1 MILNKKEG
9 QEMAAHKS
17 NEMTREGYES
27 LNAELEHLI
36 TVVRKENAERLK
48 EAISLGDISENA
60 EYDSAKDAQAE
71 TEERISSI
79 EEILRTA
86 VIVDDTDD
94 SDDTVQTGRTVVI
107 RDLTDG
113 MEMTYKIVGTTEADP
128 LRGKL
133 SNASL
138 VGQHLLGAKAG
149 DKVEF
154 LVPDGLAKYEVLEV
168 RR

>member
-1 MILNKKEG
+1 MTPN
-9 QEMAAHKS
+9 KS
-17 NEMTREGYES
+17 NEMTREGYDS

-60 EYDSAKDAQAE
+60 EYDAAKDAQAE
-71 TEERISSI
+71 TEERISDI

-86 VIVDDTDD
+86 VIVDETDESDD
-94 SDDTVQTGRTVVI
+94 SVQTGRTVTI
-107 RDLTDG
+107 QDLDTK
-113 MEMTYKIVGTTEADP
+113 EKSTYKIVGTTEADP
-128 LRGKL
+128 LNGKL

-138 VGQHLLGAKAG
+138 VGAHLLGHHAG

-154 LVPDGLAKYEVLEV
+154 PIPDGIARYKVVEVK
-168 RR
+168 R

>member
-1 MILNKKEG
+1 
-9 QEMAAHKS
+9 MAK
-17 NEMTREGYES
+17 NEMTREGYDN

-71 TEERISSI
+71 TEERISAI

-86 VIVDDTDD
+86 VIVDEMDEG
-94 SDDTVQTGRTVVI
+94 DDTVQTGRTVTVK
-107 RDLTDG
+107 DLVLDYVA
-113 MEMTYKIVGTTEADP
+113 TYKIVGTTEADP
-128 LRGKL
+128 LNGKL

-138 VGQHLLGAKAG
+138 VGEHLIGLKVG
-149 DKVEF
+149 DTVEF
-154 LVPDGLAKYEVLEV
+154 AVPDGLAKYEVLEV
-168 RR
+168 KR

>member
-1 MILNKKEG
+1 
-9 QEMAAHKS
+9 MAAHKA
-17 NEMTREGYES
+17 NEMTREGYDN

-71 TEERISSI
+71 TEERISTI

-86 VIVDDTDD
+86 VIVDESDESDD
-94 SDDTVQTGRTVVI
+94 SVQTGRTVTI
-107 RDLTDG
+107 KD
-113 MEMTYKIVGTTEADP
+113 METGDVSTYKIVGTTEADP
-128 LRGKL
+128 LNGKL

-138 VGQHLLGAKAG
+138 VGGHLLGHHAG

-154 LVPDGLAKYEVLEV
+154 PIPDGMARYEIMEV
-168 RR
+168 RK

>member
-1 MILNKKEG
+1 MKGKGI
-9 QEMAAHKS
+9 QMAALKS
-17 NEMTREGYES
+17 NEMTREGYDN

-60 EYDSAKDAQAE
+60 EYDAAKDAQAE
-71 TEERISSI
+71 TEERISTI

-86 VIVDDTDD
+86 VIVEETDESDD
-94 SDDTVQTGRTVVI
+94 SVQTGRTVTI
-107 RDLTDG
+107 EDLDLG
-113 MEMTYKIVGTTEADP
+113 MTMTYKIVGTTEADP
-128 LRGKL
+128 LNGKL

-138 VGQHLLGAKAG
+138 VGQHLLGHHAG

-154 LVPDGLAKYEVLEV
+154 PVPDGMARYKIVEVK
-168 RR
+168 R

>member
-1 MILNKKEG
+1 
-9 QEMAAHKS
+9 MAVTKS

-60 EYDSAKDAQAE
+60 EYDAAKDAQAE
-71 TEERISSI
+71 TEERISNI

-86 VIVDDTDD
+86 VIVDESDESDD
-94 SDDTVQTGRTVVI
+94 SVQTGRTVTI
-107 RDLTDG
+107 KDLNT
-113 MEMTYKIVGTTEADP
+113 EEISTYKIVGTTEADP
-128 LRGKL
+128 LNGKL

-138 VGQHLLGAKAG
+138 VGYHLLNHHAG
-149 DKVEF
+149 DKIE
-154 LVPDGLAKYEVLEV
+154 LPIPDGIARYEILEV
-168 RR
+168 KR

>member
-1 MILNKKEG
+1 
-9 QEMAAHKS
+9 MAALKS

-60 EYDSAKDAQAE
+60 EYDAAKDAQAE
-71 TEERISSI
+71 TEERISNI

-86 VIVDDTDD
+86 VIVEETDESDD
-94 SDDTVQTGRTVVI
+94 SVQTGRTVTI
-107 RDLTDG
+107 EDLNTN
-113 MEMTYKIVGTTEADP
+113 EKMTYKIVGTTEADP
-128 LRGKL
+128 LNGKL
-133 SNASL
+133 SNVAL
-138 VGQHLLGAKAG
+138 VGQHLLGLKAC

-154 LVPDGLAKYEVLEV
+154 LVPDGMARYKVVEVK
-168 RR
+168 R

>member
-1 MILNKKEG
+1 MTPN
-9 QEMAAHKS
+9 KS
-17 NEMTREGYES
+17 NEMTREGYDS

-60 EYDSAKDAQAE
+60 EYDAAKDAQAE
-71 TEERISSI
+71 TEERISDI

-86 VIVDDTDD
+86 VIVDETDESDD
-94 SDDTVQTGRTVVI
+94 SVQTGRTVTI
-107 RDLTDG
+107 QDLDTK
-113 MEMTYKIVGTTEADP
+113 EKSTYKIVGTTEADP
-128 LRGKL
+128 LNGKL

-138 VGQHLLGAKAG
+138 VGAHLLGHHAG

-154 LVPDGLAKYEVLEV
+154 PIPDGIARYKIVEVK
-168 RR
+168 R

>member
-1 MILNKKEG
+1 
-9 QEMAAHKS
+9 MAAQKA
-17 NEMTREGYES
+17 NEMTREGYDS

-60 EYDSAKDAQAE
+60 EYDAAKDAQAE

-86 VIVDDTDD
+86 VIVEETDESDD
-94 SDDTVQTGRTVVI
+94 SVQTGRTVTI
-107 RDLTDG
+107 KDLVFGDT
-113 MEMTYKIVGTTEADP
+113 ETYKIVGTTEADP
-128 LRGKL
+128 LNGKL

-138 VGQHLLGAKAG
+138 VGQHLMGHHAG

-154 LVPDGLAKYEVLEV
+154 AVPDGIAKYEILEV